1 MPTPPPRFGS
11 TALVDD
17 EYGTSMS
24 PEERLVHTLD
34 DPDSPKAMSVNRA
47 NKITKARINY
57 ALAELAHAQIP
68 KVQQWLDRI
77 AEDHPA
83 KAVELTIELMKFSVP
98 QLKAL
103 AMEINDP
110 SGRPLQSYTLAELE
124 ALEREHTS
132 KVVSDQ

>member
-1 MPTPPPRFGS
+1 MPTQPPRFGS

-24 PEERLVHTLD
+24 PEERLEHTLAH
-34 DPDSPKAMSVNRA
+34 PESPHAMPIKKAD
-47 NKITKARINY
+47 KITKARINY